1 MHAPYAAQYCVIGG
15 SGAGSGGSFTP
26 DAAAVCAAPAVAVS
40 EAPFSVIAADAGV
53 AAAVVAVVV
62 FAVVVVVAV
71 AVVELAV
78 FVAAA
83 VVTVVE
89 LAVFIAAAVVAV
101 VVFTPAPLAAGAAAA
116 AGMLAP
122 GGVAEKLLG
131 GKGGREGVP
140 VDEVLTA
147 AGLRGG
153 SCDSCAMLTLVC
165 LLAAA

>member
-26 DAAAVCAAPAVAVS
+26 DAAAVCAAPAAAVS
-40 EAPFSVIAADAGV
+40 EAPLSALVADAGV
-53 AAAVVAVVV
+53 AAAVVAVV
-62 FAVVVVVAV
+62 AV

-78 FVAAA
+78 LV
-83 VVTVVE
+83 
-89 LAVFIAAAVVAV
+89 AAAVVAV
-101 VVFTPAPLAAGAAAA
+101 LTPAPLAPGAVAA

-122 GGVAEKLLG
+122 GGVAEKLLW
-131 GKGGREGVP
+131 GKGGRDGAP
-140 VDEVLTA
+140 VDDVLVA

-153 SCDSCAMLTLVC
+153 SCDWCAMLILVC

>member
-15 SGAGSGGSFTP
+15 SGAGSGGNFTP
-26 DAAAVCAAPAVAVS
+26 DAAAVCAALAAAVS
-40 EAPFSVIAADAGV
+40 GAPFSAIAADAG
-53 AAAVVAVVV
+53 AAPEGAAVA
-62 FAVVVVVAV
+62 VVVVAV

-83 VVTVVE
+83 VV
-89 LAVFIAAAVVAV
+89 AVA
-101 VVFTPAPLAAGAAAA
+101 VFTPAPLAAGAAAA
-116 AGMLAP
+116 VGMPAP

-131 GKGGREGVP
+131 GNGGREGVP

>member
-26 DAAAVCAAPAVAVS
+26 DAAAVCAAPAAAVS
-40 EAPFSVIAADAGV
+40 EAPLSALVADAGV
-53 AAAVVAVVV
+53 AA
-62 FAVVVVVAV
+62 AV

-78 FVAAA
+78 FVVAAA
-83 VVTVVE
+83 VG
-89 LAVFIAAAVVAV
+89 VFA
-101 VVFTPAPLAAGAAAA
+101 PAPLAAGAAAA

-122 GGVAEKLLG
+122 GGVAEKLLE
-131 GKGGREGVP
+131 GKGGRDGAP
-140 VDEVLTA
+140 VDDVLVA

-153 SCDSCAMLTLVC
+153 SCDSCAMLILVC

>member
-26 DAAAVCAAPAVAVS
+26 DAAAVCAAPAAAVS
-40 EAPFSVIAADAGV
+40 EAPLSALVADAGV
-53 AAAVVAVVV
+53 AAAVVAV
-62 FAVVVVVAV
+62 

-78 FVAAA
+78 LV
-83 VVTVVE
+83 
-89 LAVFIAAAVVAV
+89 AAAVVAV
-101 VVFTPAPLAAGAAAA
+101 LTPAPLAAGAVAA

-122 GGVAEKLLG
+122 GGVAEKLLW
-131 GKGGREGVP
+131 GKGGRDGAP
-140 VDEVLTA
+140 VDDVLVA

-153 SCDSCAMLTLVC
+153 SCDWCAMLIFVC

>member
-26 DAAAVCAAPAVAVS
+26 DAAAVCAAPAAAVS
-40 EAPFSVIAADAGV
+40 EAPLSALVADAGV
-53 AAAVVAVVV
+53 AAA
-62 FAVVVVVAV
+62 VVAV

-83 VVTVVE
+83 VV
-89 LAVFIAAAVVAV
+89 AVL
-101 VVFTPAPLAAGAAAA
+101 TPAPLAPGAVAA

-122 GGVAEKLLG
+122 GGVAEKLLW
-131 GKGGREGVP
+131 GKGGRDGAP
-140 VDEVLTA
+140 VDDVLVA

-153 SCDSCAMLTLVC
+153 SCDSCAMLIFVC
-165 LLAAA
+165 LLAVA

>member
-26 DAAAVCAAPAVAVS
+26 DAAAVCAALAAAVS
-40 EAPFSVIAADAGV
+40 EAPFSAIAADAGV
-53 AAAVVAVVV
+53 AAAVVAVG
-62 FAVVVVVAV
+62 AVVVLAVVVAL

-83 VVTVVE
+83 VV
-89 LAVFIAAAVVAV
+89 AAA
-101 VVFTPAPLAAGAAAA
+101 VFTPAPLAAGAAAA
-116 AGMLAP
+116 LGMLAP

-147 AGLRGG
+147 TGLRGG

>member
-26 DAAAVCAAPAVAVS
+26 DAAAVCAAPAAAVP
-40 EAPFSVIAADAGV
+40 EAPLSALVADAGV
-53 AAAVVAVVV
+53 AAA
-62 FAVVVVVAV
+62 VVAV

-83 VVTVVE
+83 VV
-89 LAVFIAAAVVAV
+89 AVL
-101 VVFTPAPLAAGAAAA
+101 TPAPLAAGAAAA

-122 GGVAEKLLG
+122 GGVAEKLLE
-131 GKGGREGVP
+131 GKGGRDGAP
-140 VDEVLTA
+140 VDDVLVA

-153 SCDSCAMLTLVC
+153 SCDSCAMLILVC
-165 LLAAA
+165 LLAVA

>member
-26 DAAAVCAAPAVAVS
+26 DAAAVCAALAAAIS
-40 EAPFSVIAADAGV
+40 EAPFCVTATDAGV
-53 AAAVVAVVV
+53 AVAAVVPGVAVVV
-62 FAVVVVVAV
+62 SVFAAVVVVAV
-71 AVVELAV
+71 AAVELAV

-83 VVTVVE
+83 VV
-89 LAVFIAAAVVAV
+89 A
-101 VVFTPAPLAAGAAAA
+101 VFTPAPLAAGAAAA
-116 AGMLAP
+116 LGMLAP
-122 GGVAEKLLG
+122 GGDAEKLLG

-153 SCDSCAMLTLVC
+153 NCDSRAMLTLVC